1 MMTKLSAEQRVQRA
15 HVALMKHPDYCLYS
29 GVFMIGKV
37 EIKDDVPTACT
48 NGRDVMYGRAFMDK
62 LSEPNVKGVIL
73 HENLHKAFRHTTMWK
88 HLYEEHAVLAN
99 MACDYVI
106 NQMIVDADKGRGDV
120 TLPKEGLLD
129 PKYRGLDSQQ
139 VFNDLKQQAKQGSVH
154 VKTVGDQEGKDVPVE
169 KQGKQYV
176 VGEGDGSLDEHD
188 WDGAKEMGK
197 EEKEALAKDIDQ
209 ALRQGAILA
218 GKMKGNV
225 PREVTNA
232 LEAKVDWREA
242 LREFVNSF
250 CMDKDEST
258 WRRPSRRWID
268 QDVYMP
274 SLIGES
280 VGRIVVAIDMSGS
293 IGNEEIG
300 QFLGE
305 VQKICETVKPEGID
319 LMYWDMDVCQ
329 HEKYEQDQLDNLLAS
344 TKPAGGGGTDP
355 QCVVDYIKA
364 HKLKPEC
371 AVILTDGYVGSWGKG
386 WECPTLWGITTKG
399 IESEV
404 GKSVQ
409 VQ

>member
-1 MMTKLSAEQRVQRA
+1 MTKLSAEQRVQRA
-15 HVALMKHPDYCLYS
+15 HVSLMKHPDYCLYS

-62 LSEPNVKGVIL
+62 LSESNVKGVIL

-88 HLYEEHAVLAN
+88 HLYEDHAHMAN
-99 MACDYVI
+99 MACDFVI
-106 NQMIVDADKGRGDV
+106 NQMIVDADKGRGEV
-120 TLPKEGLLD
+120 TLPEFGLLD
-129 PKYRGLDSQQ
+129 PKYRGWDSQQ
-139 VFNDLKQQAKQGSVH
+139 VFNDLKQQAKKGSVH
-154 VKTVGDQEGKDVPVE
+154 VKTVGDQVGKDVPVE
-169 KQGKQYV
+169 QEGKEYV
-176 VGEGDGSLDEHD
+176 LGEGGDSLDEHD
-188 WDGAKEMGK
+188 WEGAKEMDAK
-197 EEKEALAKDIDQ
+197 EKEALAKDIDQ

-225 PREVTNA
+225 PREVTDA

-242 LREFVNSF
+242 MREFINSF

-274 SLIGES
+274 SFIGES

-293 IGNEEIG
+293 IGQAEIG

-305 VQKICETVKPEGID
+305 VRKICDTVKPEGID
-319 LMYWDMDVCQ
+319 LIYWDTDVCQ
-329 HEKYEQDQLDNLLAS
+329 HEKYEQDDLDNLLSS
-344 TKPAGGGGTDP
+344 TKPKGGGGTDP
-355 QCVVDYIKA
+355 RCIPRYIKD

-371 AVILTDGYVGSWGKG
+371 AVVLTDGYVNEWGSWD
-386 WECPTLWGITTKG
+386 CPTLWGITTD
-399 IESEV
+399 ITSPV
-404 GKSVQ
+404 GKSVR

>member
-1 MMTKLSAEQRVQRA
+1 MTKLTAEQRVQRA

-37 EIKDDVPTACT
+37 EVVDDVPTACT
-48 NGRDVMYGRAFMDK
+48 NGRDVMYGRAFIDK
-62 LSEPNVKGVIL
+62 LSEAGVKGVIL

-88 HLYEEHAVLAN
+88 HLYEDHAQMAN
-99 MACDYVI
+99 MACDFVI
-106 NQMIVDADKGRGDV
+106 NLMIVDSDKGKGEV
-120 TLPKEGLLD
+120 VLPKEGLYD
-129 PKYRGLDSQQ
+129 PKYRGWDSQQ
-139 VFNDLKQQAKQGSVH
+139 VFNDLKEQAKKGSVH
-154 VKTVGDQEGKDVPVE
+154 VKTVGDQQGKDIPVE
-169 KQGKQYV
+169 KGKQYV
-176 VGEGDGSLDEHD
+176 LVGADSLDEHD
-188 WDGAKEMGK
+188 WEGAKEMGK
-197 EEKEALAKDIDQ
+197 EEQEALAKDIDQ

-225 PREVTNA
+225 PREVSEA

-280 VGRIVVAIDMSGS
+280 VGRIVVAIDTSGS
-293 IGNEEIG
+293 IGGEEIG

-305 VQKICETVKPEGID
+305 VRKICETVRPEGID
-319 LMYWDMDVCQ
+319 LVYWDMDVCQ
-329 HEKYEQDQLDNLLAS
+329 HEKYEQDELENLLSS
-344 TKPAGGGGTDP
+344 TKPKGGGGTDP

-371 AVILTDGYVGSWGKG
+371 AVVLTDGYVGSWGKG

-404 GKSVQ
+404 GKSVTIH
-409 VQ
+409 